1 MKNFKTLI
9 SIILTAVMIFTA
21 VPSAFA
27 SGVTV
32 EVQSENYSFSQY
44 KPAFSSTLPSGI
56 STGYADNYR
65 TKTAIAPI
73 ERDGSD
79 YAMKITASTHTG
91 TTGSNYGDVRFAINP
106 KAVVKNQKYTISYD
120 ICFSTYDAPS
130 SDKGI
135 MKMSAATQGTTWNI
149 NRGLFTISATYPDR
163 IYAQGTGAYLTKGDW
178 YSITHNFDVA
188 SGVETMLIADSAG
201 ATQRV
206 TTTANNVT
214 EITRFDFSFLVP
226 CEVLIDNI
234 DISSGSVLIDGLG
247 SSVSANDDI
256 VFKAVAPD
264 GFDTAK
270 ITADGA
276 EIASFACTSG
286 KNCYLVT
293 IPAGSFSMGAHT
305 IGLTVNYGA
314 TPITVESTVN
324 VAQSADRGISRTD
337 GTEAST
343 EVTTF
348 DTLKYSTGAIMNDE
362 VGLTEIKW
370 NAAEATTPWQTNA
383 NAFMVPGPSGDEG
396 DYGLQIRSNGNLI
409 QIYKLDTENTPNTG
423 KLIMDF
429 DMLCTSD
436 GTNVKMSK
444 QMGRPDS
451 TTSFLS
457 ANKLFGTIDIE
468 AGVWTHVNMVFDFDT
483 SMWTVRANGKE
494 VVYDSTSQTKTFDEI
509 RFTLYSSGTPFAIDN
524 ARIYNTRYYS
534 GVESMEYIVGSDAY
548 PIVGA
553 VPADADAVKL
563 ITGEGIDASTIN
575 CIKVTDN
582 SGKAVELASVT
593 YSASDKSITI
603 TPKTK
608 FPEARGIVVVFGEGA
623 KFADGTPVAQPYSVA
638 FDVESASITTDASL
652 KVNGSELTDSST
664 LGIGDVVSVDISA
677 ENISAGESTAT
688 YVLSL
693 RKLTTLGGEQISQLV
708 SLKAK
713 DVSLASLGTAD
724 FTLTLDAIAES
735 GDYEVYLMIIDSF
748 ANSKS
753 KAEYIKID

>member
-1 MKNFKTLI
+1 MKNFKSLI
-9 SIILTAVMIFTA
+9 SIILTAVMLITA

-27 SGVTV
+27 SDVTV

-44 KPAFSSTLPSGI
+44 KPAFSSSLPSGI

-65 TKTAIAPI
+65 TKTAIAPVV
-73 ERDGSD
+73 RDGSD
-79 YAMKITASTHTG
+79 YGMKITASTHTG
-91 TTGSNYGDVRFAINP
+91 TSGTNYGDVRFSVNP

-120 ICFSTYDAPS
+120 ICFSAYDAPA
-130 SDKGI
+130 SDRGI
-135 MKMSAATQGTTWNI
+135 MKMSAVTQGNSWNI
-149 NRGLFTISATYPDR
+149 NRGLFTISATHPDR
-163 IYAQGTGAYLTKGDW
+163 IYAQGTGAYITKGDW

-201 ATQRV
+201 NTQTV

-214 EITRFDFSFLVP
+214 EITRFNFAFLVP
-226 CEVLIDNI
+226 CEVLIDNL
-234 DISSGSVLIDGLG
+234 DISSGSVLIAGLD
-247 SSVSANDDI
+247 SSVSANEDI

-270 ITADGA
+270 LTADGA

-293 IPAGSFSMGAHT
+293 IPAGSFSIGSHT
-305 IGLTVNYGA
+305 IGLTVHYGA
-314 TPITVESTVN
+314 TPVSVESTVN
-324 VAQSADRGISRTD
+324 VAQSADRGISRSD
-337 GTEAST
+337 GTETST

-348 DTLKYSTGAIMNDE
+348 DELKYSTGAAMNDE

-370 NAAEATTPWQTNA
+370 NAAEAATPWQTNA
-383 NAFMVPGPSGDEG
+383 NAFMVPGPSGDDG
-396 DYGLQIRSNGNLI
+396 DYGLQIRSSSNLI
-409 QIYKLDTENTPNTG
+409 QIFKLDTENTLSTG
-423 KLIMDF
+423 KLVMDF

-451 TTSFLS
+451 SNSFL
-457 ANKLFGTIDIE
+457 AENKLFGSIDIE
-468 AGVWTHVNMVFDFDT
+468 AGEWTHVNMVFDFDT
-483 SMWTVRANGKE
+483 SMWTVRANGQE
-494 VVYDSTSQTKTFDEI
+494 VAYDATSQNKSFSEI
-509 RFTLYSSGTPFAIDN
+509 RFTLYSARTPFAIDN
-524 ARIYNTRYYS
+524 VRIYNTRYYS
-534 GVESMEYIVGSDAY
+534 GVKKMEYIAGSAATE
-548 PIVGA
+548 ITTK

-563 ITGEGIDASTIN
+563 ITGEGIDASTID
-575 CIKVTDN
+575 CITVSDT

-623 KFADGTPVAQPYSVA
+623 KFADGTLVAQPYSVS
-638 FDVESASITTDASL
+638 FDVESSSIITSASF
-652 KVNGSELTDSST
+652 KVNGSSLTEGSQ
-664 LGIGDVVSVDISA
+664 LGSGDVVSVDISA
-677 ENISAGESTAT
+677 ENISVGESTCT
-688 YVLSL
+688 YILSL
-693 RKLTTLGGEQISQLV
+693 RKLSTVGGEQISQLV

-713 DVSLASLGTAD
+713 DVSLAASGTLD
-724 FTLTLDAIAES
+724 FTLTLDAITVP

-753 KAEYIKID
+753 KAEYIKIN